1 MSCYPITRAIYQCE
15 EAWNCSTVLTVQHA
29 SISENRHDMFCVTD
43 TTNAQHTFQVQFSC
57 KITDLENIEPE
68 IIFLNQVVVYYFY
81 LNLEYIEQFFNRS
94 VISQADDR
102 EDAFRW
108 VEAINAAQL
117 SKAPQSSKLADSI
130 ALHTAKVNIIEI
142 LTFSLISN

>member
-1 MSCYPITRAIYQCE
+1 MLLYPRTHTT
-15 EAWNCSTVLTVQHA
+15 CSVSQTQPTHNTPFRYSLVCLVRIQL
-29 SISENRHDMFCVTD
+29 
-43 TTNAQHTFQVQFSC
+43 SC